1 MPNNG
6 TSMIGVVQQEA
17 LATATNLDAT
27 AASLRAHEP
36 ALKMCL
42 AHTTAAMSHSHQA
55 DVPELVGVVEAAMK
69 TLTQCADTVTSS
81 AQRVRGIEART

>member
-1 MPNNG
+1 MSN
-6 TSMIGVVQQEA
+6 TSVIGVVQHEA

-42 AHTTAAMSHSHQA
+42 THTTAAMGHTHQS
-55 DVPELVGVVEAAMK
+55 DVPELVAVVEAAIK
-69 TLTQCADTVTSS
+69 NLAECADTASSS
-81 AQRVRGIEART
+81 AHHIRDIENRL